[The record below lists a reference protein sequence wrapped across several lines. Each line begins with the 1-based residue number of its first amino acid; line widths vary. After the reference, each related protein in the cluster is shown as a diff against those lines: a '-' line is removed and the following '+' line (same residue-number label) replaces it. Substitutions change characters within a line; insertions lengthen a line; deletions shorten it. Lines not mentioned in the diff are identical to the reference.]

1 MSYTRP
7 VGVRELRQK
16 VGVGTAVNVSRRT
29 CLPVE
34 IIVVVDRPV
43 DAYLILGFQAE
54 DRSSWNAAVSSMPF
68 YSRSVAGTGGG
79 ACPRSPAFTKPP
91 TSFANGW
98 IS

>member
-43 DAYLILGFQAE
+43 DAYLILGLG
-54 DRSSWNAAVSSMPF
+54 
-68 YSRSVAGTGGG
+68 SRGSQFLERCGQQHAFLFTVRRGHG
-79 ACPRSPAFTKPP
+79 RRRLSP
-91 TSFANGW
+91 
-98 IS
+98 